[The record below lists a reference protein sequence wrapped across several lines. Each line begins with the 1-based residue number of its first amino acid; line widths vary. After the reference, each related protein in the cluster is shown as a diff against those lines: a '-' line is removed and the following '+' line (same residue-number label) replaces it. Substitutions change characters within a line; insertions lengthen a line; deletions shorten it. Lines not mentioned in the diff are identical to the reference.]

1 MSKTTEV
8 EGIYWW
14 KDNEGIWHISIE
26 EDKIEEVRSEFG
38 IIGYREKKSG
48 GKQ

>member
-14 KDNEGIWHISIE
+14 KDNNGIWHICME
-26 EDKIEEVRSEFG
+26 EDKIEAVINEYG
-38 IIGYREKKSG
+38 IVGYKEKEDLK
-48 GKQ
+48 